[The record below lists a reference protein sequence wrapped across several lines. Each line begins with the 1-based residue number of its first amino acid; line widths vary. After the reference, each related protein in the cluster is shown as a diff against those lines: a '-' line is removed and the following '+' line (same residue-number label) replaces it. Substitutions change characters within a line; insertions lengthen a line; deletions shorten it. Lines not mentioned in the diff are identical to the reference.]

1 MSPSIA
7 FVTYESPFAPSGGIA
22 AVMSRLPEAVSRA
35 SRLPTYVFT
44 PFHSRI
50 AKTTSLK
57 GEMTSLGKILVPYG
71 EETISVNINLLERAV
86 NWCFLEA
93 EDERFFA
100 GLRHPYD
107 LSTQPDQLSK
117 NLRRDSLFFGWAVAR
132 SLPLVSS
139 DSPWLVL
146 MQDWEGA
153 TTALALADQP
163 EKDYRLFLTI
173 HNSYDTGVS
182 DSELQ
187 RFAIKPKKSPGNT
200 ILQRALS
207 LVRKPVFT
215 VSDQFARDFRS
226 ETLQSA
232 VLAPHLKSSLTGIL
246 IGVNNGIFTELA
258 IDQET
263 LHRAKRGD
271 FELLRQWKA
280 ANRAQ
285 ALISLDEFTPSEE
298 KPIWG
303 DLKRFKRDGTPWF
316 VVAGRDDPRQKGYDV
331 ACLGVADFL
340 SSGGNARF
348 LFFPIPGDEG
358 LAGLTFLKK
367 LARKFP
373 ESVLVFPFIFQ
384 EAYFSVLQAATY
396 GLMPSLYEPF
406 GMANEFYLKGTVGI
420 GRATGGIIQQIVPL
434 RSASAFS
441 HAVQARSDHYYGT
454 SAAPTGI
461 LFRERD
467 EIPSA
472 VSDWLAIN
480 AAEYDRS
487 GKRGPD
493 RVEQRASLPLFQ
505 AIARELRL
513 AIEDGVR
520 IYDYPS
526 GLYYEMLTEG
536 INYIQRTFS
545 WERSAQAYLRYIVD

>member
-1 MSPSIA
+1 MSQSVA

-22 AVMSRLPEAVSRA
+22 AVMSRLPEAIASA
-35 SRLPTYVFT
+35 SRLSTYVFT

-50 AKTTSLK
+50 PKTTSLK
-57 GEMTSLGKILVPYG
+57 DEMTSLGKIIVPYG
-71 EETISVNINLLERAV
+71 AEKITVNINLLERKV

-117 NLRRDSLFFGWAVAR
+117 NLRRDSLFFGCAVAR

-139 DSPWLVL
+139 DASWLVL
-146 MQDWEGA
+146 MQDWEA
-153 TTALALADQP
+153 AATALALADRP

-173 HNSYDTGVS
+173 HNSYDSGVS

-187 RFAIKPKKSPGNT
+187 RFGIRPKKSPGNT

-207 LVRKPVFT
+207 IIHKPVFT
-215 VSDQFARDFRS
+215 VSDQFAADFSS

-232 VLAPHLKSSLTGIL
+232 VLAPHLKQSLADSL
-246 IGVNNGIFTELA
+246 IGVNNGVFSELA
-258 IDQET
+258 IDRKMLDQ
-263 LHRAKRGD
+263 AKRGD
-271 FELLRQWKA
+271 FEPLRQWKA

-285 ALISLDEFTPSEE
+285 ALIALDEFTPSEA

-303 DLKRFKRDGTPWF
+303 DLRKLKRDGAPWF
-316 VVAGRDDPRQKGYDV
+316 VLAGRDDPRQKGFDV
-331 ACLGVADFL
+331 ACLGIAEFL
-340 SSGGNARF
+340 SSGGQARF

-358 LAGLTFLKK
+358 LPGLTFLKN

-373 ESVLVFPFIFQ
+373 ESVLVLPFIFQ
-384 EAYFSVLQAATY
+384 EGFFSALQGATF

-434 RSASAFS
+434 RSSSAFS
-441 HAVQARSDHYYGT
+441 HAVQARSDHYYGA
-454 SAAPTGI
+454 SALPTGI

-480 AAEYDRS
+480 AAEYDKT
-487 GKRGPD
+487 GKSLD

-505 AIARELRL
+505 AMATELRL
-513 AIEDGVR
+513 SIEDGVK
-520 IYDYPS
+520 IYEHPS
-526 GLYYEMLTEG
+526 DLYYEMLTEG
-536 INYIQRTFS
+536 INYILRNFS
-545 WERSAQAYLRYIVD
+545 WERAAQAYLRYIVD